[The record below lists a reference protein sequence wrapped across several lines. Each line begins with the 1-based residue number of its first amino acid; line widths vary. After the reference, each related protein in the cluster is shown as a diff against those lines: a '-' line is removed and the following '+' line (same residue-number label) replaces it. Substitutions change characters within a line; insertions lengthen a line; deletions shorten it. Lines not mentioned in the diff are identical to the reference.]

1 MNILTMLTGN
11 YIMKLQSQVM
21 YTDYMTTDHMTTV
34 HMTIGHMNASKTPV
48 KDETTTN
55 SSLQV
60 SNGRHIVVESV
71 VMNEW
76 VRG

>member
-11 YIMKLQSQVM
+11 YIMKLQSQVK
-21 YTDYMTTDHMTTV
+21 YTDHMTTV